1 MLATCIPAMVQ
12 FLSNGF
18 REKMLVFY
26 WWSLVDLPLSTSI
39 DIDECISQPQDCS
52 PDGICTNLEGSFQC
66 SCPSGLTG
74 DGTNCYGRLDK
85 RKAFHRNQTF
95 LLQVTKVYLSV
106 PLSSSNLAC
115 AQIVKITI
123 LSNDYKFYCKIAA
136 VKMVSSQRF
145 GVKLRKVEKS
155 STYVFSSVYPKH
167 KNGGDITKYWN

>member
-1 MLATCIPAMVQ
+1 MVQ

-39 DIDECISQPQDCS
+39 DIDECISQPHDCS
-52 PDGICTNLEGSFQC
+52 PDGLCTNLEGSFQC

-74 DGTNCYGRLDK
+74 DGKNCYGRLDK

-95 LLQVTKVYLSV
+95 LLQVTKVSLSV
-106 PLSSSNLAC
+106 PLSSSSLAC

-123 LSNDYKFYCKIAA
+123 LSND
-136 VKMVSSQRF
+136 
-145 GVKLRKVEKS
+145 
-155 STYVFSSVYPKH
+155 
-167 KNGGDITKYWN
+167 

>member
-1 MLATCIPAMVQ
+1 MLATCIPATVQ

-106 PLSSSNLAC
+106 PLSSSSLAC
-115 AQIVKITI
+115 VQIVKII
-123 LSNDYKFYCKIAA
+123 RLSNDYKFYCKIAA